1 MTDLT
6 IPPDA
11 DTDRIKALVQDH
23 FEIGDTVEVRSEER
37 TEDHGT
43 DVVGD
48 VTGFEPGYLEI
59 DGQSLDA
66 GSVRYDEIHTV
77 GTIESDSHR

>member
-11 DTDRIKALVQDH
+11 DTEQTKALVQDH
-23 FEIGDTVEVRSEER
+23 FEIGETIEVRSEER
-37 TEDHGT
+37 TEDHQT
-43 DVVGD
+43 DI
-48 VTGFEPGYLEI
+48 TGELTDFEPGYLEI
-59 DGQSLDA
+59 DGQPLGE

-77 GTIESDSHR
+77 SKIESV

>member
-23 FEIGDTVEVRSEER
+23 VEIGDTVEVRSEER
-37 TEDHGT
+37 TEDHQT
-43 DVVGD
+43 A
-48 VTGFEPGYLEI
+48 VTGEVTGIEPGHLEI
-59 DGQSLDA
+59 DGQSLNN

-77 GTIESDSHR
+77 STIEST